1 MKILLI
7 SGGNHPFE
15 KTTPI
20 LEKLFYENQ
29 KKVKVTESAK
39 ELESK
44 NFDFDLI
51 VLNTLRQKSY
61 KNDFTNNQQ
70 KGLKKLISEGVGL
83 VSIHIAAA
91 SCPDWKEMKIITGG
105 GWVTNGKSWH
115 PPIGWFK
122 VKIND
127 KNHPIVEGVTEF
139 WTYDECYCD
148 LDYKDNN
155 HTFISGSVDNK
166 IMPIGW
172 SSKYGKGI
180 VSNISLGH
188 SDTGQNHPM
197 FQKLILNSLN
207 FVYKK

>member
-1 MKILLI
+1 MKILLLT
-7 SGGNHPFE
+7 GGNHPFKE
-15 KTTPI
+15 TTPI
-20 LEKLFYENQ
+20 LEKLFYDNE
-29 KKVKVTESAK
+29 KKVKVSESAK

-51 VLNTLRQKSY
+51 VLNTLRQKDY
-61 KNDFTNNQQ
+61 KNNLNDGQ
-70 KGLKKLISEGVGL
+70 KQGLKKLITQGVGL

-91 SCPDWKEMKIITGG
+91 SCPDWKEMKNITGG

-122 VKIND
+122 VEIED
-127 KNHPIVEGVTEF
+127 KNHPIVEDVKEF

-148 LDYKDNN
+148 LDFKENN
-155 HTFISGSVDNK
+155 HTFITGSIENN

-172 SSKYGKGI
+172 SSKYGNGK

-188 SDTGQNHPM
+188 SAIGQSHPM
-197 FQKLILNSLN
+197 FQKLIINSLN
-207 FVYKK
+207 FVVNK